1 MTDRSSEAAL
11 ADAPEPRLRA
21 AIARWV
27 SVAVFGTFLAYYGLL
42 CFRHEGWGGDFQMY
56 CAGISQL
63 YRDFWHPLHEAMD
76 VPGSQST
83 MYTVYLVFIA
93 GVGKLF
99 GATPY
104 RVLEVAGIGNLFV
117 LGAAALYLFSRHSL
131 HRRWWLAAACFIF
144 ATLFLRWLHFGWSSE
159 ISLTNLQYIQPFPST
174 LAWSLAFLAFGLME
188 DLSRKGRVWDA
199 VALSLVL
206 AVSLLT
212 HLITASWVV
221 GIVGLH
227 AIWAAAT
234 RRRWRVLYMP
244 LGAIVMAFGLAAI
257 WPYAP
262 LFSQLSMSSVR
273 EPHDFGDPLKDM
285 PNLYAVALPC
295 YVYLILRLRRHAF
308 WLLGLLATFGA
319 LLVWRQVGL
328 SFGSR
333 YSFFVGFFAHFAVAE
348 VMALGVFALL
358 GPLTELAAKRRWS
371 RLDRAFVVAMLGL
384 ALVAWLP
391 SPMRAK
397 ACNTKGQY
405 GALSTPLA
413 LLRQESPLDEYY
425 RGFSELRPYLS
436 EADLVLIPV
445 SRDVFD
451 LASITGARVISA
463 PNAHQVPDRGERQRD
478 VSQFFDPMASDE
490 EREDV
495 VQRRQPT
502 KVILPGSHFQVLDL
516 LTRQYGQ
523 PRYRSAEYALWD
535 LSSQND

>member
-1 MTDRSSEAAL
+1 
-11 ADAPEPRLRA
+11 
-21 AIARWV
+21 
-27 SVAVFGTFLAYYGLL
+27 
-42 CFRHEGWGGDFQMY
+42 MY

-83 MYTVYLVFIA
+83 VYTVYLVFIA

-99 GATPY
+99 EARPY
-104 RVLEVAGIGNLFV
+104 LVLEVAGLGNLCVFS
-117 LGAAALYLFSRHSL
+117 AAALYFFSRHSL
-131 HRRWWLAAACFIF
+131 HRRWWLAAACFVF

-159 ISLTNLQYIQPFPST
+159 ISVTNLQYIQSFPST

-188 DLSRKGRVWDA
+188 DLSRKGGARE
-199 VALSLVL
+199 VAALGLVL
-206 AVSLLT
+206 GVSLLT

-227 AIWAAAT
+227 AIWAAAA
-234 RRRWRVLYMP
+234 RRQWRVLYMP
-244 LGAIVMAFGLAAI
+244 LCAIVIALGLAAV

-262 LFSQLSMSSVR
+262 LFAQVSMSSVR

-295 YVYLILRLRRHAF
+295 YMYLILRLRRHAF
-308 WLLGLLATFGA
+308 WLLGMLATFGA
-319 LLVWRQVGL
+319 LLVWQHVGL
-328 SFGSR
+328 SFGNR

-348 VMALGVFALL
+348 VMTLGIFALL
-358 GPLTELAAKRRWS
+358 GPLTELLAERRWP
-371 RLDRAFVVAMLGL
+371 RLDRTFVASMLGL

-391 SPMRAK
+391 SPMLAK
-397 ACNTKGQY
+397 AHNTKGEF
-405 GALSTPLA
+405 GRLSSPLA

-463 PNAHQVPDRGERQRD
+463 PNAHQVPDRGARQRD
-478 VSQFFDPMASDE
+478 VSQFFDPAASDE
-490 EREDV
+490 EREEV
-495 VQRRQPT
+495 VQRRQPN
-502 KVILPGSHFQVLDL
+502 KVILPGSHFRILDL
-516 LTRQYGQ
+516 LSRQYGRPTYQ
-523 PRYRSAEYALWD
+523 SAEYALWD
-535 LSSQND
+535 L